1 MFYAIDLGWTQC
13 WRNGCRGGSSKETA
27 AAGVTLWRENLAEL
41 SWTVVG
47 AYLKT
52 KQLVSQIILKI

>member
-52 KQLVSQIILKI
+52 KQLV